1 MKTHPVEEL
10 VSIRDVVRWAA
21 SEFARGKIW
30 FGHGADNAWDEALLL
45 VLTELGLA
53 LELES
58 EVLEARLT
66 RRERQRLL
74 DLVARRVS
82 ERLPVAYLTGEAWFA
97 GLPFHVSPAV
107 LVPRSPIAELIEL
120 GFQPWLDRE
129 PAHILDL
136 CTGSGCIGIACAMAF
151 PDAEV
156 VLADLSP
163 EALEIARRNIER
175 HGLGHRVREVESDL
189 FEALRGE
196 EFDLIVSNPP
206 YVDAE
211 DLASMPPEYHHE
223 PRLGLA
229 AGVDGLDLVRR
240 LLAEAADHLSAEGLL
255 VVEVGNSAAALE
267 RAYPQLPFTWVELS
281 RGGDGVFTLTSA
293 ELVSHAAA
301 LQGALADD
309 AVPALR

>member
-107 LVPRSPIAELIEL
+107 LVPRSPIAELIEQ

-129 PAHILDL
+129 PARILDL

-156 VLADLSP
+156 VLAGLSP
-163 EALEIARRNIER
+163 GALEIARRNLER
-175 HGLGHRVREVESDL
+175 HGLGQRVRGVASDL
-189 FEALRGE
+189 FEALGGGGVRPHRQQSTLCRRRGPGQHASR
-196 EFDLIVSNPP
+196 IPP
-206 YVDAE
+206 RAE
-211 DLASMPPEYHHE
+211 AGAGRGRGWPGPGASPDGRSGRPPE
-223 PRLGLA
+223 RRGA
-229 AGVDGLDLVRR
+229 AGGGGGEQRRSPGPGLSPAAVHLGGAGPRR
-240 LLAEAADHLSAEGLL
+240 RRCVHPDEHRAGQPCSGAA
-255 VVEVGNSAAALE
+255 
-267 RAYPQLPFTWVELS
+267 
-281 RGGDGVFTLTSA
+281 GGAG
-293 ELVSHAAA
+293 
-301 LQGALADD
+301 
-309 AVPALR
+309 